1 MTTHGLTGLNVTHLP
16 RIKGEDQTRLSWRG
30 WHVDLD
36 GQRVTVPAQPIAG
49 KNTADL
55 DLLLGA
61 GYRMLDITTAAR
73 LSPLPQLRGRIP
85 DGMITQIVEILQAAQ
100 RIAETDCH
108 RQAFDVYD
116 CTNRAWHDAGM
127 PVPYALLMRSLR
139 AALPP
144 AVGTLAAYDR
154 RTSAAAVRDLY
165 TAAIDIWRTSDA
177 TTSRVARHIA

>member
-144 AVGTLAAYDR
+144 AVGVLGGGGR
-154 RTSAAAVRDLY
+154 HVRG
-165 TAAIDIWRTSDA
+165 WRSP
-177 TTSRVARHIA
+177 RW